1 MKSLFCVLPFVFSP
15 FVFSAGAFGCQPVEG
30 DHIYASNLAAAL
42 PVFGALDPKMEVG
55 LSPLPGVKRVFHA
68 VDLLRLARENGIAVP
83 GTPAE
88 VCFERSG
95 GVTARTAGAPSGLA
109 PLAVHRGEKVAVT
122 ASAGGVILKFES
134 EAESAGRPGDTVIM
148 LNPENGNRFSARIDD
163 LGKVVVT
170 K

>member
-1 MKSLFCVLPFVFSP
+1 MKFLLCILPFMLWPFVFP
-15 FVFSAGAFGCQPVEG
+15 AGAFGCQPVEG
-30 DHIYASNLAAAL
+30 DHIYAYNLAAAL

-55 LSPLPGVKRVFHA
+55 LSPLPGVKRVFHP
-68 VDLLRLARENGIAVP
+68 VDLLRLARENGIALP
-83 GTPAE
+83 GAPAE
-88 VCFERSG
+88 VCFERNG
-95 GVTARTAGAPSGLA
+95 GVTPRTASASPGLA

-122 ASAGGVILKFES
+122 VSAGGVILRFES

-148 LNPENGNRFSARIDD
+148 LNPENGNRFAARVED